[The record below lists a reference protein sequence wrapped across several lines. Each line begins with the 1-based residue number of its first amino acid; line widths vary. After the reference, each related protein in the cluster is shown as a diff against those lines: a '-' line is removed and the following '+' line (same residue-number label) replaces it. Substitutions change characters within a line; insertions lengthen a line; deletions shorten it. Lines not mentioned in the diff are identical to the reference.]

1 MRRPKGRAK
10 LSLVGDIDLLRETE
24 PAERVTL
31 NNYGASS
38 VRTQT
43 LLKQLGRNEVFFVR
57 GKTQWRGR
65 LVMNLDGAQ
74 GVFIPTIRK
83 EDKYSL
89 GIKLREVMSKLATT
103 QTLKEMFQED
113 AQLLELARRRSE
125 LLKKLRE
132 A

>member
-1 MRRPKGRAK
+1 M
-10 LSLVGDIDLLRETE
+10 LRETE